1 LTLETSEIAKYFTRK
16 EHFPSLAAWSFKLE
30 QLYREFTTLRILVV
44 EGIDIKDNPAMN
56 YQEVQKSLYKKLGV
70 SIQVESDDSE
80 KSEGKGSVKVIF
92 DKKNMDI
99 EGLTPTVVN
108 LMKQAVREEKITE
121 PSSLT
126 ELAQIHYFNKVYKHR
141 YMGFSSEALIYD
153 AYRHWDW
160 AASIA
165 NLCNSILPI
174 FEKLVKKEVY
184 VFPFLDKDLMEAS
197 SACNSFLT
205 FLQNQSQTLKT
216 EDLSLE
222 GPSPENAKGDPY
234 IGQTV
239 KPATLDNPNG
249 GILAP
254 VGSHLLLGDAMIET
268 TAAQNNIMRL
278 ELPPDYEQP
287 SWTTTK
293 IYVRPG
299 EVLRAG
305 MKVVTISAMNIRAE
319 QGRFFKLFQDVHR
332 QLGKIRDKALYL
344 KEAIEE
350 ETRGGV
356 PEGGEAERGGFKP
369 KAHRFESAESP
380 VTDEQVEETS
390 QALGIEQK
398 ETGTLMKKIS
408 RARKKAVKA

>member
-1 LTLETSEIAKYFTRK
+1 MAETSEILKYFTRK

-30 QLYREFTTLRILVV
+30 QLYREFYTLRILVV
-44 EGIDIKDNPAMN
+44 ESIDIKDNPAFSF
-56 YQEVQKSLYKKLGV
+56 QEVQKNLYRQLGI
-70 SIQVESDDSE
+70 SINTADDSE
-80 KSEGKGSVKVIF
+80 SESKGSVKVLF
-92 DKKNMDI
+92 EKKNLSVK
-99 EGLTPTVVN
+99 GLTPTVTN
-108 LMKQAVREEKITE
+108 LMKQAVRAEKITE

-141 YMGFSSEALIYD
+141 YMGFSPEALIYD

-184 VFPFLDKDLMEAS
+184 VFPFLDKDLMETTSAS
-197 SACNSFLT
+197 NSFLT
-205 FLQNQSQTLKT
+205 FLQNQSQSLKT

-222 GPSPENAKGDPY
+222 GPSPENPQGDPY

-239 KPATLDNPNG
+239 KPATPDNPNG

-268 TAAQNNIMRL
+268 TATQNNIMKL

-356 PEGGEAERGGFKP
+356 PEAGGEAEAGGFKP
-369 KAHRFESAESP
+369 KAHRFEAAETAI
-380 VTDEQVEETS
+380 TDEQVEETS
-390 QALGIEQK
+390 QALGTDQK
-398 ETGTLMKKIS
+398 ETERLMKKIS